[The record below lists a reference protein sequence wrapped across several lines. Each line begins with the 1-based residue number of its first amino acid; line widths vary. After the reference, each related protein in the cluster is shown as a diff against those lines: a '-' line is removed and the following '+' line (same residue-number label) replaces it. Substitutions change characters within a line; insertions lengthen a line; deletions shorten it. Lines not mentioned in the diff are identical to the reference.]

1 MKASVANCSK
11 RAVRSEFMSAAQTA
25 QTARMVLR
33 PPEAKS
39 PVAIRMPAPALRAEQ
54 AARAA
59 KAVPVSRTSDPAE
72 REAERVSRRVIGM
85 PASVTAPQAR
95 RFATAVPAA
104 TQVPAALGL
113 GSSTGQPL
121 PRRLRRDMEPRFQAD
136 FSNVRLHTGEVAARA
151 SRRLNAAAFTAG
163 RDVFFGRGSFQPEAP
178 AGRQLIA
185 HELTH
190 TIQQGAALQTV
201 HRSVDTAVRERAQPQ
216 IVHRL
221 GIQDALDFLAD
232 KAAWIPGFSMLALLL
247 GFNPVSLRAVPRTP
261 ANLLRAMIQLIPG
274 GPLITQ
280 ALDNHGIVDKVAAW
294 AEGQLSAL
302 GDIGSAIR
310 QSIDDFL
317 DSLSWTDIFD
327 LDGVW
332 ARAKRIVT
340 GPIDTII
347 AFGAGLVGG
356 IITFI
361 KDAILRPIAGL
372 IEPTRGYPLLKA
384 ILGFDPVTGDAVPR
398 TPASLL
404 GGFMTL
410 IGQEEIWRN
419 IQQGN
424 AIGQAYAWFE
434 GALSG
439 LMGIVT
445 AIPGTFLAAFQSLQL
460 VDIII
465 VPRAFAR
472 IIGVF
477 GSIAGQF
484 LSWGLGTV
492 IKLLEIIFSVV
503 APGAMGYLRRAGGA
517 LQGIFRNPIG
527 FVMNLVRAAK
537 AGFQRFG
544 RSILRHMQTS
554 IVSWLTGSLPG
565 IYIPQ
570 GLSLPEILKFVL
582 SVLGLSWANIRQK
595 LVTAVGEPAVRA
607 MEIGFDLVVTL
618 VRDGPATAWA
628 QMQEQLANLKQM
640 AIDGIIDMVVNL
652 VLTRAVPRLIAMF
665 IPGAG
670 FITAILSIYGTVT
683 TFIAQLSRIA
693 QVITSFLD
701 SMMAIAAGNIE
712 AAAARVETTLAGL
725 LTLAVNFLAGFA
737 GLGRV
742 ADQVRGVIA
751 RIRAPIDRALD
762 RVVAWVVSMARRVG
776 RFIAQA
782 GVPNDPAVRLRLGMA
797 AAMSIIAARPRSSRL
812 SAALVAG
819 LIGAVRVRYGFQV
832 LEAIQRGGRWWL
844 RGVVNPPAEQPIPEE
859 DADLLRQIYA
869 EADRIYQAARAR
881 VSAAPP
887 VAPGT
892 HAAPRVVPAGGG
904 VVTVAANMP
913 DNLGRGRIDVQNVAQ
928 GASTP
933 LLGVVQRPGFNTGG
947 DAIVSGATADE
958 RRIRVGRYSEVAATL
973 SGIGNDR
980 YAAQA
985 AIEVLRGGDLPARM
999 RDLAGWFG
1007 GFKTLMGLE
1016 VRRDPIALA
1025 TLGSVLA
1032 LAAGGG
1038 TSISAAF
1045 AQASRTTEA
1054 AAAAVAAVPLGSNDT
1069 PGGLLSHTATPALAP
1084 LRSARD
1090 ALGVA
1095 QQPGASASRGTAA
1108 QTRNVLTTTVEAIV
1122 RAAQLILRT
1131 NARPS
1136 TADIVAAVQT
1146 VMRGIIGP

>member
-1 MKASVANCSK
+1 
-11 RAVRSEFMSAAQTA
+11 MSSLT

-33 PPEAKS
+33 APEAKS
-39 PVAIRMPAPALRAEQ
+39 PVAIRMPAPAVRAAQ
-54 AARAA
+54 AAA
-59 KAVPVSRTSDPAE
+59 AVPVSRTSDPAE
-72 REAERVSRRVIGM
+72 REAERVSRRIIAM
-85 PASVTAPQAR
+85 PSAALAPPSGGSAAGAPQAR
-95 RFATAVPAA
+95 RFASAVPAA
-104 TQVPAALGL
+104 TQIPAALGV
-113 GSSTGQPL
+113 GSSAGQPL

-136 FSNVRLHTGEVAARA
+136 FSNVRVHTGDEAARA
-151 SRRLNAAAFTAG
+151 SRRLNAAAFTSG
-163 RDVFFGRGSFQPEAP
+163 RDVFFGRDRFQPDAP
-178 AGRQLIA
+178 AGRELIA

-190 TIQQGAALQTV
+190 TIQQGAAPQTV
-201 HRSVDTAVRERAQPQ
+201 HRSVDTQVQVRAQPQ
-216 IVHRL
+216 TVHRL
-221 GIQDALDFLAD
+221 GIQDALDYLAD

-247 GFNPVSLRAVPRTP
+247 GFNPVSLRAVPRTA

-280 ALDNHGIVDKVAAW
+280 ALDNHGIVDKVASW

-310 QSIDDFL
+310 QNIDDFL

-327 LDGVW
+327 LGGVW
-332 ARAKRIVT
+332 NRAKRIVT
-340 GPIDTII
+340 DPIDRII
-347 AFGAGLVGG
+347 AFGAGLVSG
-356 IITFI
+356 IISFI
-361 KDAILRPIAGL
+361 KDAILRPIAAL

-398 TPASLL
+398 TPATLL

-410 IGQEEIWRN
+410 IGQDEVWQN
-419 IQQGN
+419 IQRGN

-445 AIPGTFLAAFQSLQL
+445 AIPGRFLDAFMSLQL
-460 VDIII
+460 VDIIL

-484 LSWGLGTV
+484 LNWGLGTV

-517 LQGIFRNPIG
+517 IQGIFRNPIG
-527 FVMNLVRAAK
+527 FVMNMVNAAK

-544 RSILRHMQTS
+544 RNILRHMQTS

-607 MEIGFDLVVTL
+607 MEMGFDLVVTL
-618 VRDGPATAWA
+618 VRDGPAAAWA

-670 FITAILSIYGTVT
+670 FITAIMSIYGTVT

-712 AAAARVETTLAGL
+712 AAAARVESTLAGL

-762 RVVAWVVSMARRVG
+762 RVIAWIVTMARRLG
-776 RFIAQA
+776 RFIADRAGNAVSAVRGWLGLRVGFQDAAGASHSIYFAPSGDNELTVASRPRPVLDFLNSVEAANPLQRPQVLVARAHTSEIARLKRDTSLTDANRTARIRGTSNLLA
-782 GVPNDPAVRLRLGMA
+782 GVLRGLSASTDFYSPPQVPRHLPAGFDVRNDLYINGSGYGSA
-797 AAMSIIAARPRSSRL
+797 
-812 SAALVAG
+812 SAALRERAKASISST
-819 LIGAVRVRYGFQV
+819 LIGLKSTTSNAAYRRLVDDGQIFSSPADGPSRTAAEYR
-832 LEAIQRGGRWWL
+832 LMSDSAIRSLVGRQSYDVDHTAPL
-844 RGVVNPPAEQPIPEE
+844 AEHWKTTGYNSG
-859 DADLLRQIYA
+859 DG
-869 EADRIYQAARAR
+869 ARH
-881 VSAAPP
+881 S
-887 VAPGT
+887 
-892 HAAPRVVPAGGG
+892 HAGGAG
-904 VVTVAANMP
+904 NLKIMLRFYNRQAGADGHLYAQKFWVGLDFTSTYNMS
-913 DNLGRGRIDVQNVAQ
+913 L
-928 GASTP
+928 
-933 LLGVVQRPGFNTGG
+933 
-947 DAIVSGATADE
+947 
-958 RRIRVGRYSEVAATL
+958 
-973 SGIGNDR
+973 
-980 YAAQA
+980 
-985 AIEVLRGGDLPARM
+985 
-999 RDLAGWFG
+999 
-1007 GFKTLMGLE
+1007 
-1016 VRRDPIALA
+1016 
-1025 TLGSVLA
+1025 
-1032 LAAGGG
+1032 
-1038 TSISAAF
+1038 
-1045 AQASRTTEA
+1045 
-1054 AAAAVAAVPLGSNDT
+1054 
-1069 PGGLLSHTATPALAP
+1069 
-1084 LRSARD
+1084 RD
-1090 ALGVA
+1090 AKKIKG
-1095 QQPGASASRGTAA
+1095 
-1108 QTRNVLTTTVEAIV
+1108 
-1122 RAAQLILRT
+1122 
-1131 NARPS
+1131 RPF
-1136 TADIVAAVQT
+1136 T
-1146 VMRGIIGP
+1146 P

>member
-1 MKASVANCSK
+1 M
-11 RAVRSEFMSAAQTA
+11 AAA

-33 PPEAKS
+33 APEAKS
-39 PVAIRMPAPALRAEQ
+39 PVPIRMPAATQRAAQ
-54 AARAA
+54 AA

-72 REAERVSRRVIGM
+72 REAERVARQVVQQGPQL
-85 PASVTAPQAR
+85 PATAASPQAR
-95 RFATAVPAA
+95 RFASLVPSSSSSSS
-104 TQVPAALGL
+104 VPAALGL

-121 PRRLRRDMEPRFQAD
+121 PRRVRRDMEPRFQAD
-136 FSNVRLHTGEVAARA
+136 FSNVRVHTGEVAARA

-163 RDVFFGRGSFQPEAP
+163 RDVFFGRGGFQPDAP

-190 TIQQGAALQTV
+190 TIQQGAATQATV
-201 HRSVDTAVRERAQPQ
+201 HRSVDSAVRERAAPQ
-216 IVHRL
+216 TVHRL
-221 GIQDALDFLAD
+221 GIQDALDFFAD
-232 KAAWIPGFSMLALLL
+232 KAAWIPGFSLLALLL
-247 GFNPVSLRAVPRTP
+247 GFNPVSLRAVPRTA
-261 ANLLRAMIQLIPG
+261 ANLLRALVQLIPG

-280 ALDNHGIVDKVAAW
+280 ALDNHGIVDKVANW
-294 AEGQLSAL
+294 ADGQLSAL

-332 ARAKRIVT
+332 SRAKRIVT
-340 GPIDTII
+340 GPIDRII

-384 ILGFDPVTGDAVPR
+384 VLGFDPVTGDAVPR

-410 IGQEEIWRN
+410 IGQEEIWQN

-424 AIGQAYAWFE
+424 AIGQAYAWFQ

-460 VDIII
+460 VDIIL
-465 VPRAFAR
+465 VPRAFAK

-517 LQGIFRNPIG
+517 LAGIFRNPIG

-544 RSILRHMQTS
+544 RNLLGHLQTS

-582 SVLGLSWANIRQK
+582 SVLGLSWAHIRQK

-607 MEIGFDLVVTL
+607 MEMGFDLVVTL
-618 VRDGPATAWA
+618 VRDGPAAAWA

-640 AIDGIIDMVVNL
+640 AIDGIIGMVVNL
-652 VLTRAVPRLIAMF
+652 VMTRAVPRLVAMF

-712 AAAARVETTLAGL
+712 AAAARVENTLAGL
-725 LTLAVNFLAGFA
+725 LTLAINFLAGFA
-737 GLGRV
+737 GLGKV
-742 ADQVRGVIA
+742 ADQVRGVIT

-762 RVVAWVVSMARRVG
+762 TVVAWIARMAKGFVQKAKAGAKALLNWWRKRLPIHAGGQRHTLTFDGSSARSARLVLRSTPQLPSTFLSEQADRNTAIKGAKRSKPIATATAQEAAIGSLQLQLAAYDDNNSPAVTGKPLKAAEAAVADLDKKLGTLANHIVGTLIDWKLADGEVASFSLPRGKFSLQQKTDVAKRHAAKGELKPDSKGNLVNMGTRDGRSLARRHVVSSFDMSKHYS
-776 RFIAQA
+776 QA
-782 GVPNDPAVRLRLGMA
+782 LTQKKWSEAKLLLEQRG
-797 AAMSIIAARPRSSRL
+797 SIVLAKTP
-812 SAALVAG
+812 VAG
-819 LIGAVRVRYGFQV
+819 
-832 LEAIQRGGRWWL
+832 
-844 RGVVNPPAEQPIPEE
+844 
-859 DADLLRQIYA
+859 
-869 EADRIYQAARAR
+869 
-881 VSAAPP
+881 
-887 VAPGT
+887 
-892 HAAPRVVPAGGG
+892 
-904 VVTVAANMP
+904 
-913 DNLGRGRIDVQNVAQ
+913 
-928 GASTP
+928 
-933 LLGVVQRPGFNTGG
+933 
-947 DAIVSGATADE
+947 
-958 RRIRVGRYSEVAATL
+958 TL
-973 SGIGNDR
+973 S
-980 YAAQA
+980 
-985 AIEVLRGGDLPARM
+985 
-999 RDLAGWFG
+999 
-1007 GFKTLMGLE
+1007 
-1016 VRRDPIALA
+1016 
-1025 TLGSVLA
+1025 
-1032 LAAGGG
+1032 
-1038 TSISAAF
+1038 
-1045 AQASRTTEA
+1045 QASIEA
-1054 AAAAVAAVPLGSNDT
+1054 AAKQRYQAFFGYAQNLFIGDSAENSSIQEALDRGN
-1069 PGGLLSHTATPALAP
+1069 PALADKK
-1084 LRSARD
+1084 LFDHVARIKRSW
-1090 ALGVA
+1090 
-1095 QQPGASASRGTAA
+1095 
-1108 QTRNVLTTTVEAIV
+1108 AIDDSI
-1122 RAAQLILRT
+1122 QISGL
-1131 NARPS
+1131 
-1136 TADIVAAVQT
+1136 DD
-1146 VMRGIIGP
+1146 

>member
-1 MKASVANCSK
+1 V
-11 RAVRSEFMSAAQTA
+11 SAAA

-33 PPEAKS
+33 PPEAKT
-39 PVAIRMPAPALRAEQ
+39 PVAIRMPAPAVRAAQ
-54 AARAA
+54 AAA
-59 KAVPVSRTSDPAE
+59 AVPVSRTSDPAE
-72 REAERVSRRVIGM
+72 REAERVSRRIIAM
-85 PASVTAPQAR
+85 PSAVVAPPSP
-95 RFATAVPAA
+95 RFAAAVPA
-104 TQVPAALGL
+104 TTNIPAALGV
-113 GSSTGQPL
+113 GSSAGQPL

-136 FSNVRLHTGEVAARA
+136 FSNVRVHTGDEAARA
-151 SRRLNAAAFTAG
+151 SRRLNAAAFTSG
-163 RDVFFGRGSFQPEAP
+163 RDVFFGRGSFQPDAP

-190 TIQQGAALQTV
+190 TIQQGAATQTV
-201 HRSVDTAVRERAQPQ
+201 HRSVNTSLDAQIRQRAAPQ
-216 IVHRL
+216 TVHRL
-221 GIQDALDFLAD
+221 GVQDALDFFAE

-247 GFNPVSLRAVPRTP
+247 GFNPVSLRAVPRTA

-310 QSIDDFL
+310 QSIDEFL
-317 DSLSWTDIFD
+317 DGLSWTDIFD

-332 ARAKRIVT
+332 NRAKRIVT
-340 GPIDTII
+340 GPIDRII
-347 AFGAGLVGG
+347 AFGAGLVSG

-361 KDAILRPIAGL
+361 KDAILQPIAAL

-384 ILGFDPVTGDAVPR
+384 VLGFDPVTGAAVPR

-410 IGQEEIWRN
+410 IGQEEIWQN
-419 IQQGN
+419 IQRGN
-424 AIGQAYAWFE
+424 AIGQAYAWFQ

-472 IIGVF
+472 IVGVF

-517 LQGIFRNPIG
+517 IQGIFRNPIG
-527 FVMNLVRAAK
+527 FVMNLVNAAK

-544 RSILRHMQTS
+544 RNILRHMQTS

-595 LVTAVGEPAVRA
+595 LVTAVGEVAVRA
-607 MEIGFDLVVTL
+607 MEVGFDLVVTL
-618 VRDGPATAWA
+618 VRDGPAAAWA

-670 FITAILSIYGTVT
+670 FITAIMSIYGTVT

-701 SMMAIAAGNIE
+701 SMMAIAAGNIT
-712 AAAARVETTLAGL
+712 AAATRVETTLAGL

-762 RVVAWVVSMARRVG
+762 RVVAWIIRLGRRMVVGARAGAKRLLQWWRKRRAVGRGAERHTLQFDGNERSARLMVHSAPLTPAAFVSQFSTLKGTDTQRAEVAAAQVEIDKLKAEISAAQSVALPDEAKVAALDASLTVQFNRLGSALDAILDKAAGEGSEDDPLPIDYPKRRVAQYPTIYVG
-776 RFIAQA
+776 PRSDEPIAQTILKGLPA
-782 GVPNDPAVRLRLGMA
+782 ANAKPALLAQEPFKSKPALGIKANFTAWDGQVKRYTPTGGPSQALPNGSKVG
-797 AAMSIIAARPRSSRL
+797 L
-812 SAALVAG
+812 STQFA
-819 LIGAVRVRYGFQV
+819 
-832 LEAIQRGGRWWL
+832 
-844 RGVVNPPAEQPIPEE
+844 
-859 DADLLRQIYA
+859 
-869 EADRIYQAARAR
+869 
-881 VSAAPP
+881 S
-887 VAPGT
+887 VAPGVKLRYEDKGST
-892 HAAPRVVPAGGG
+892 GGG
-904 VVTVAANMP
+904 GKINALFFPFGYRASLDGMDGDHVMERQIGGPDEIAN
-913 DNLGRGRIDVQNVAQ
+913 LW
-928 GASTP
+928 P
-933 LLGVVQRPGFNTGG
+933 LQKGENRS
-947 DAIVSGATADE
+947 SGATVKAIQVRYQRKPE
-958 RRIRVGRYSEVAATL
+958 NVHLARTKRGSAVYLLIRSV
-973 SGIGNDR
+973 
-980 YAAQA
+980 
-985 AIEVLRGGDLPARM
+985 RG
-999 RDLAGWFG
+999 
-1007 GFKTLMGLE
+1007 
-1016 VRRDPIALA
+1016 
-1025 TLGSVLA
+1025 
-1032 LAAGGG
+1032 
-1038 TSISAAF
+1038 
-1045 AQASRTTEA
+1045 
-1054 AAAAVAAVPLGSNDT
+1054 
-1069 PGGLLSHTATPALAP
+1069 
-1084 LRSARD
+1084 
-1090 ALGVA
+1090 
-1095 QQPGASASRGTAA
+1095 
-1108 QTRNVLTTTVEAIV
+1108 
-1122 RAAQLILRT
+1122 
-1131 NARPS
+1131 
-1136 TADIVAAVQT
+1136 
-1146 VMRGIIGP
+1146 

>member
-1 MKASVANCSK
+1 
-11 RAVRSEFMSAAQTA
+11 
-25 QTARMVLR
+25 MVLR
-33 PPEAKS
+33 APEAKS
-39 PVAIRMPAPALRAEQ
+39 PVSIRVPAPAVRAAQ
-54 AARAA
+54 AAA
-59 KAVPVSRTSDPAE
+59 AVPVSRTSDPAE
-72 REAERVSRRVIGM
+72 REAERVSRRIIAM
-85 PASVTAPQAR
+85 PSAAVAPQSR
-95 RFATAVPAA
+95 RFASAVPA
-104 TQVPAALGL
+104 TTHIPAALGV
-113 GSSTGQPL
+113 GSSAGQPL

-136 FSNVRLHTGEVAARA
+136 FSNVRVHTGDEAARA
-151 SRRLNAAAFTAG
+151 SRRLNAAAFTSG
-163 RDVFFGRGSFQPEAP
+163 RDVFFGRGRFQPDAP
-178 AGRQLIA
+178 AGRELIA

-190 TIQQGAALQTV
+190 TIQQGAATQTV
-201 HRSVDTAVRERAQPQ
+201 HRSVDTSVRERAQPQ
-216 IVHRL
+216 TVHRL
-221 GIQDALDFLAD
+221 GIQDALDFFAD

-247 GFNPVSLRAVPRTP
+247 GFNPVSLRAVPRTA

-280 ALDNHGIVDKVAAW
+280 ALDNHGIVDKVANW

-332 ARAKRIVT
+332 NRAKRIVT
-340 GPIDTII
+340 GPIDRII
-347 AFGAGLVGG
+347 AFGTGLISG

-361 KDAILRPIAGL
+361 KDAILRPIAAL

-384 ILGFDPVTGDAVPR
+384 ILGFDPVTGAAVPR

-410 IGQEEIWRN
+410 IGQDEIWQN
-419 IQQGN
+419 IQRGN

-517 LQGIFRNPIG
+517 IQGIFRNPIG
-527 FVMNLVRAAK
+527 FVMNLVNAAK

-544 RSILRHMQTS
+544 RNILRHMQTS

-570 GLSLPEILKFVL
+570 ALSLPEILKFVL

-595 LVTAVGEPAVRA
+595 LATAVGEPAVRA
-607 MEIGFDLVVTL
+607 MESGFDLVVTL
-618 VRDGPATAWA
+618 VRDGPAAAWA

-670 FITAILSIYGTVT
+670 FITAIMSIYGTVT

-712 AAAARVETTLAGL
+712 AAATRVETTLAGL

-762 RVVAWVVSMARRVG
+762 SVIAWIVNMARRLG
-776 RFIAQA
+776 QFIADSAGNAVSAVRGWLGLRVGFQDAAGASHSIYFAPSGDNELTVASRPRPVLEFLTAVAAANPTQRPQVEVARGHTRTIARLKRDTSLTDAARTAQIRTASNALA
-782 GVPNDPAVRLRLGMA
+782 GVLRGLSDSTDFFSPVPAQRKLPGGFDVRNDLYINGSGYGSA
-797 AAMSIIAARPRSSRL
+797 
-812 SAALVAG
+812 SAAL
-819 LIGAVRVRYGFQV
+819 
-832 LEAIQRGGRWWL
+832 
-844 RGVVNPPAEQPIPEE
+844 
-859 DADLLRQIYA
+859 
-869 EADRIYQAARAR
+869 RA
-881 VSAAPP
+881 S
-887 VAPGT
+887 
-892 HAAPRVVPAGGG
+892 
-904 VVTVAANMP
+904 
-913 DNLGRGRIDVQNVAQ
+913 
-928 GASTP
+928 
-933 LLGVVQRPGFNTGG
+933 
-947 DAIVSGATADE
+947 ATA
-958 RRIRVGRYSEVAATL
+958 
-973 SGIGNDR
+973 N
-980 YAAQA
+980 
-985 AIEVLRGGDLPARM
+985 
-999 RDLAGWFG
+999 
-1007 GFKTLMGLE
+1007 
-1016 VRRDPIALA
+1016 
-1025 TLGSVLA
+1025 
-1032 LAAGGG
+1032 
-1038 TSISAAF
+1038 ISAALISLKSTTSNAAYTRLVRDGQIF
-1045 AQASRTTEA
+1045 VGGDGPSRTA
-1054 AAAAVAAVPLGSNDT
+1054 AEYRLMTDAAIRALVGRQSYDVDHTQPLAQHWVATGYNSADGARHSHAGGAGNLKIMLSFYNRQAGADGSHYADKFWV
-1069 PGGLLSHTATPALAP
+1069 GPAFTSNYNMSL
-1084 LRSARD
+1084 
-1090 ALGVA
+1090 
-1095 QQPGASASRGTAA
+1095 
-1108 QTRNVLTTTVEAIV
+1108 
-1122 RAAQLILRT
+1122 RAAKKIKGQDF
-1131 NARPS
+1131 P
-1136 TADIVAAVQT
+1136 
-1146 VMRGIIGP
+1146 P

>member
-1 MKASVANCSK
+1 
-11 RAVRSEFMSAAQTA
+11 MSAAA

-33 PPEAKS
+33 APEAKS
-39 PVAIRMPAPALRAEQ
+39 PLTIRMPAPAVRAAQ
-54 AARAA
+54 AAA
-59 KAVPVSRTSDPAE
+59 AVPVSRSSDPAE
-72 REAERVSRRVIGM
+72 REAERVSRRIIAM
-85 PASVTAPQAR
+85 PSVARASQLSPQLSPQQR
-95 RFATAVPAA
+95 RFASAVPAR
-104 TQVPAALGL
+104 TNIPAALGL
-113 GSSTGQPL
+113 GSSAGQPL

-136 FSNVRLHTGEVAARA
+136 FSNVRVHTGDEAARA
-151 SRRLNAAAFTAG
+151 SRRLNAAAFTSG
-163 RDVFFGRGSFQPEAP
+163 RDVFFGRGRFQPDAP

-190 TIQQGAALQTV
+190 TIQQGAATQTV
-201 HRSVDTAVRERAQPQ
+201 HRSVDTSVRARAAPQ
-216 IVHRL
+216 TVHRV
-221 GIQDALDFLAD
+221 GIQDALDFFAD

-247 GFNPVSLRAVPRTP
+247 GFNPVSLRAVPRTA

-280 ALDNHGIVDKVAAW
+280 ALDNHGIVDKVAGW

-302 GDIGSAIR
+302 GDIGSSIR
-310 QSIDDFL
+310 QAVDDFL
-317 DSLSWTDIFD
+317 DGLSWTDIFD

-332 ARAKRIVT
+332 NRAKRIVT
-340 GPIDTII
+340 DPINRII
-347 AFGAGLVGG
+347 AFGAGLVSG

-361 KDAILRPIAGL
+361 KDAILRPIAAL

-384 ILGFDPVTGDAVPR
+384 ILGFDPVTGAAVPR

-410 IGQEEIWRN
+410 IGQDEIWQN
-419 IQQGN
+419 IQRGN

-439 LMGIVT
+439 LMGIVA

-517 LQGIFRNPIG
+517 IQGIFRNPIG

-544 RSILRHMQTS
+544 RNILRHMQTS

-618 VRDGPATAWA
+618 VRDGPAAAWA

-670 FITAILSIYGTVT
+670 FITAIMSIYGTVT

-712 AAAARVETTLAGL
+712 AAATRVETTLAGL

-742 ADQVRGVIA
+742 ADQVRGVIN

-762 RVVAWVVSMARRVG
+762 RVIAWIVTMARRLG
-776 RFIAQA
+776 RFIA
-782 GVPNDPAVRLRLGMA
+782 
-797 AAMSIIAARPRSSRL
+797 SS
-812 SAALVAG
+812 
-819 LIGAVRVRYGFQV
+819 
-832 LEAIQRGGRWWL
+832 
-844 RGVVNPPAEQPIPEE
+844 
-859 DADLLRQIYA
+859 
-869 EADRIYQAARAR
+869 
-881 VSAAPP
+881 
-887 VAPGT
+887 
-892 HAAPRVVPAGGG
+892 
-904 VVTVAANMP
+904 
-913 DNLGRGRIDVQNVAQ
+913 
-928 GASTP
+928 AS
-933 LLGVVQRPGFNTGG
+933 G
-947 DAIVSGATADE
+947 
-958 RRIRVGRYSEVAATL
+958 
-973 SGIGNDR
+973 
-980 YAAQA
+980 
-985 AIEVLRGGDLPARM
+985 
-999 RDLAGWFG
+999 
-1007 GFKTLMGLE
+1007 
-1016 VRRDPIALA
+1016 
-1025 TLGSVLA
+1025 
-1032 LAAGGG
+1032 
-1038 TSISAAF
+1038 
-1045 AQASRTTEA
+1045 
-1054 AAAAVAAVPLGSNDT
+1054 AVAAVRGWLNTRVGFTDAAGESHSIYFTPSGDNELTMASRPRPVLDFLNAVEIANPAQRPQVAAARDRTRDIARIKRDTTLTDAAKTTQISAETTALAALLRGMSANTDFYAPLPIPTVRKLPAGFDVRSDLYINGSGFGSAATALRNSAKSNITAQLVGLKTTTSNAVWNRLAADGQIFSSPGDGPSRTPAEYRTMSDAAIRALVNRQDYDVDHTAPLARHWVNTGHNTDDAARHREAGGATNLKVMLAFYNRQAGAGGYHYAQLFSVGSNF
-1069 PGGLLSHTATPALAP
+1069 SSVYNMS
-1084 LRSARD
+1084 LR
-1090 ALGVA
+1090 
-1095 QQPGASASRGTAA
+1095 GAKKIKG
-1108 QTRNVLTTTVEAIV
+1108 QGF
-1122 RAAQLILRT
+1122 
-1131 NARPS
+1131 P
-1136 TADIVAAVQT
+1136 
-1146 VMRGIIGP
+1146 P

>member
-1 MKASVANCSK
+1 
-11 RAVRSEFMSAAQTA
+11 
-25 QTARMVLR
+25 MVLR
-33 PPEAKS
+33 APQARS
-39 PVAIRMPAPALRAEQ
+39 PVPIRMPAPAVRAAQ
-54 AARAA
+54 AAA
-59 KAVPVSRTSDPAE
+59 AVPVSRTSDPAE
-72 REAERVSRRVIGM
+72 REAERVSRRVIAM
-85 PASVTAPQAR
+85 PASTLTPQAR
-95 RFATAVPAA
+95 RFAAAAPAA
-104 TQVPAALGL
+104 TQLPAALGTFGL

-136 FSNVRLHTGEVAARA
+136 FSNVRVHTGEVAARA
-151 SRRLNAAAFTAG
+151 SRRLNAAAFTSG
-163 RDVFFGRGSFQPEAP
+163 RDVFFGRGGFQPDAP
-178 AGRQLIA
+178 AGQALIA

-190 TIQQGAALQTV
+190 TIQQGGAAQNIV
-201 HRSVDTAVRERAQPQ
+201 QRSVDATVSERAVPQ
-216 IVHRL
+216 TVHRL
-221 GIQDALDFLAD
+221 GIQDALDFFAD

-247 GFNPVSLRAVPRTP
+247 GFNPVSLRAVPRTA

-302 GDIGSAIR
+302 GDIGSSIR
-310 QSIDDFL
+310 QAVDDFL
-317 DSLSWTDIFD
+317 DGLSWTDIFD

-332 ARAKRIVT
+332 NRAKRIVT
-340 GPIDTII
+340 DPIDRII
-347 AFGAGLVGG
+347 SFGAGLVSG

-384 ILGFDPVTGDAVPR
+384 VLGFDPVTGDAVPR

-410 IGQEEIWRN
+410 IGQEEIWQN
-419 IQQGN
+419 IQRGN

-439 LMGIVT
+439 LMGIVS

-460 VDIII
+460 VDIIL

-503 APGAMGYLRRAGGA
+503 APGAMAYLRRAGGA
-517 LQGIFRNPIG
+517 IQGIFRNPIG
-527 FVMNLVRAAK
+527 FVMNLVNAAK

-544 RSILRHMQTS
+544 RNILRHMQTS

-607 MEIGFDLVVTL
+607 MEMGFDLVVTL
-618 VRDGPATAWA
+618 VRDGPAAAWA

-670 FITAILSIYGTVT
+670 FITAIMSIYGTVT

-742 ADQVRGVIA
+742 ADQVRNVIA

-762 RVVAWVVSMARRVG
+762 RVIAWIVNMARRV
-776 RFIAQA
+776 
-782 GVPNDPAVRLRLGMA
+782 
-797 AAMSIIAARPRSSRL
+797 
-812 SAALVAG
+812 
-819 LIGAVRVRYGFQV
+819 
-832 LEAIQRGGRWWL
+832 
-844 RGVVNPPAEQPIPEE
+844 VV
-859 DADLLRQIYA
+859 
-869 EADRIYQAARAR
+869 AARAGVKRLLQWWRKRRAVGRGDERHTLQFDGDERSARLMIHTVPLTPTAFVSQFSTVKGTDVQRAEVAAAQTEIDRLKAEIVAAQSVALPDEAKVTALDALLTVQFNRLGSALDAILDKTAGEGSEDDPLPIDYPKRRAALYPTLYVGPRSDEYIAQTTLKGLPATNAKTALLAQEPFKSKPALGMKPSFIAWDGQVKRYTPTGGPSQTLPNGNR
-881 VSAAPP
+881 VGLSPQFANM
-887 VAPGT
+887 APGMKLRYEDKGST
-892 HAAPRVVPAGGG
+892 GGG
-904 VVTVAANMP
+904 GKINDMFFPFGYRASLDGMDGDHVMERQIGGPDEIAN
-913 DNLGRGRIDVQNVAQ
+913 LW
-928 GASTP
+928 P
-933 LLGVVQRPGFNTGG
+933 LQKGENRS
-947 DAIVSGATADE
+947 SGAT
-958 RRIRVGRYSEVAATL
+958 L
-973 SGIGNDR
+973 K
-980 YAAQA
+980 
-985 AIEVLRGGDLPARM
+985 AIEVRYQRKPENVHVARTKRGSAIYLLIRS
-999 RDLAGWFG
+999 
-1007 GFKTLMGLE
+1007 
-1016 VRRDPIALA
+1016 VR
-1025 TLGSVLA
+1025 G
-1032 LAAGGG
+1032 
-1038 TSISAAF
+1038 
-1045 AQASRTTEA
+1045 
-1054 AAAAVAAVPLGSNDT
+1054 
-1069 PGGLLSHTATPALAP
+1069 
-1084 LRSARD
+1084 
-1090 ALGVA
+1090 
-1095 QQPGASASRGTAA
+1095 
-1108 QTRNVLTTTVEAIV
+1108 
-1122 RAAQLILRT
+1122 
-1131 NARPS
+1131 
-1136 TADIVAAVQT
+1136 
-1146 VMRGIIGP
+1146 

>member
-1 MKASVANCSK
+1 
-11 RAVRSEFMSAAQTA
+11 MSATA

-33 PPEAKS
+33 APEAKS
-39 PVAIRMPAPALRAEQ
+39 PVAIRMPAPAVRAAQ
-54 AARAA
+54 AAA
-59 KAVPVSRTSDPAE
+59 AVPVSRASDPAE
-72 REAERVSRRVIGM
+72 REAERVSRRIIAM
-85 PASVTAPQAR
+85 PSAALAPPSGGSAAVAPQAR
-95 RFATAVPAA
+95 RFASAVPA
-104 TQVPAALGL
+104 TSPVPAALGV
-113 GSSTGQPL
+113 GSSAGQPL

-136 FSNVRLHTGEVAARA
+136 FSNVRVHTGDEAARA
-151 SRRLNAAAFTAG
+151 SRRLNAAAFTSG
-163 RDVFFGRGSFQPEAP
+163 RDVFFGRDRFQPDAP
-178 AGRQLIA
+178 AGRELIA

-190 TIQQGAALQTV
+190 TIQQGAAPQTV
-201 HRSVDTAVRERAQPQ
+201 HRSVDTQVQVRAQPQ
-216 IVHRL
+216 TVHRL
-221 GIQDALDFLAD
+221 GIQDALDYLAD

-247 GFNPVSLRAVPRTP
+247 GFNPVSLRAVPRTA

-274 GPLITQ
+274 GPLISQ

-310 QSIDDFL
+310 QNIDDFL

-327 LDGVW
+327 LGGVW
-332 ARAKRIVT
+332 NRAKRIVT
-340 GPIDTII
+340 DPIDRII
-347 AFGAGLVGG
+347 AFGGGLVSG

-361 KDAILRPIAGL
+361 KDAILRPIAAL

-398 TPASLL
+398 TPATLL

-410 IGQEEIWRN
+410 IGQDEVWQN
-419 IQQGN
+419 IQRGN

-434 GALSG
+434 SALSG

-445 AIPGTFLAAFQSLQL
+445 TIPGRFLDAFMSLQL
-460 VDIII
+460 VDIIL

-517 LQGIFRNPIG
+517 IQGIFRNPIG

-544 RSILRHMQTS
+544 RNILRHMQTS

-607 MEIGFDLVVTL
+607 MEMGFDLVVTL
-618 VRDGPATAWA
+618 VRDGPAAAWA

-670 FITAILSIYGTVT
+670 FITAIMSIYGTVT

-712 AAAARVETTLAGL
+712 AAATRVENTLAGL

-751 RIRAPIDRALD
+751 RIRAPIDLALD
-762 RVVAWVVSMARRVG
+762 RVVSWIIQLGRRMVVVARAGAKRLLQWWRKRRAVGRGDERHTLQFDGNERGAQLMVHSAPLTPLAFVSQFSTVKGTDVQRAEVAAAQGEIDKLKAEILAAQSVALPDEAKVAALDASLTVQFNRLGSALDAILAKAAGEGSEDDPLPIDYPKRRVALYPTIYVG
-776 RFIAQA
+776 PRSDEPIAQTVLK
-782 GVPNDPAVRLRLGMA
+782 GLPATNA
-797 AAMSIIAARPRSSRL
+797 K
-812 SAALVAG
+812 AALLAQEPFKSKPALGTKAHFTAWDGQVKRYTPTGGPSQALPNGSKVG
-819 LIGAVRVRYGFQV
+819 LSVQFA
-832 LEAIQRGGRWWL
+832 
-844 RGVVNPPAEQPIPEE
+844 
-859 DADLLRQIYA
+859 
-869 EADRIYQAARAR
+869 
-881 VSAAPP
+881 S
-887 VAPGT
+887 VAPGVKLRYEDKGST
-892 HAAPRVVPAGGG
+892 GGG
-904 VVTVAANMP
+904 GKINALFFPFGYRASIDGMDGDHVMERQIGGPDEIAN
-913 DNLGRGRIDVQNVAQ
+913 LW
-928 GASTP
+928 P
-933 LLGVVQRPGFNTGG
+933 LQKGENRS
-947 DAIVSGATADE
+947 SGATVKAIQVRFQRKPE
-958 RRIRVGRYSEVAATL
+958 NVHVARTKRGSAVYLLIRSV
-973 SGIGNDR
+973 
-980 YAAQA
+980 
-985 AIEVLRGGDLPARM
+985 RG
-999 RDLAGWFG
+999 
-1007 GFKTLMGLE
+1007 
-1016 VRRDPIALA
+1016 
-1025 TLGSVLA
+1025 
-1032 LAAGGG
+1032 
-1038 TSISAAF
+1038 
-1045 AQASRTTEA
+1045 
-1054 AAAAVAAVPLGSNDT
+1054 
-1069 PGGLLSHTATPALAP
+1069 
-1084 LRSARD
+1084 
-1090 ALGVA
+1090 
-1095 QQPGASASRGTAA
+1095 
-1108 QTRNVLTTTVEAIV
+1108 
-1122 RAAQLILRT
+1122 
-1131 NARPS
+1131 
-1136 TADIVAAVQT
+1136 
-1146 VMRGIIGP
+1146 